1 MFTEK
6 DCDSIQKPIINALI
20 AKMGFNRKT
29 PRDVIYGPIL
39 YLDLTYLR
47 EEIFVEH
54 PFSFLKDMRSKSLQ
68 SDERQLL
75 LDTYSTHYRIGNK
88 LPRIASNQLPI

>member
-1 MFTEK
+1 MFTEN
-6 DCDSIQKPIINALI
+6 DCDSIQKPIFNALI

-29 PRDVIYGPIL
+29 PRDVIYGLIL
-39 YLDLTYLR
+39 YGGLDLIYLR

-54 PFSFLKDMRSKSLQ
+54 LFSFLKDMRSKSLQ

-75 LDTYSTHYRIGNK
+75 LVTYSTGNK